1 MSEPNAGSDVV
12 SMKLK
17 AEKKG
22 KATCHKA
29 GGGLCWVPSMASQQ
43 GGSSYQT
50 GWLKQDRRLQ
60 PTASGL
66 LSLRR
71 SLRSEWQQVLDHQWP

>member
-12 SMKLK
+12 SMRLK

-29 GGGLCWVPSMASQQ
+29 AGKGRWGISAEFPVW
-43 GGSSYQT
+43 
-50 GWLKQDRRLQ
+50 
-60 PTASGL
+60 L
-66 LSLRR
+66 LSKVAAVIGL
-71 SLRSEWQQVLDHQWP
+71 VG

>member
-22 KATCHKA
+22 KTTCHKA
-29 GGGLCWVPSMASQQ
+29 GGGLCWVPGTASQQ

-50 GWLKQDRRLQ
+50 G
-60 PTASGL
+60 
-66 LSLRR
+66 
-71 SLRSEWQQVLDHQWP
+71 